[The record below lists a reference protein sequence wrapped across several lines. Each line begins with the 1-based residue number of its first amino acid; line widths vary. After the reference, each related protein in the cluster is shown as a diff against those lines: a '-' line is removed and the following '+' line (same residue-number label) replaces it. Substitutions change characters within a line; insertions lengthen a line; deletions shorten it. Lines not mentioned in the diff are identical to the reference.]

1 MSKRPAQPY
10 VSLIEGRSLYEP
22 EHQLYREQV
31 RRFFQ
36 REVLPNIAAWEKD
49 GITPRSVWRAA
60 GAAGLLCPTISPDYG
75 GAGADFR
82 YLCVVDEELG
92 YTGQASFTIQTHTD
106 IIAAYLEALGTED
119 QKHQWLPRMV
129 TGEVIGAIA
138 LTEPHAGSDLKA
150 MRTTAR
156 RDGDDYVISGSK
168 TFITNGINAD
178 LVIVACKTAPELGAK
193 GVSLI
198 LVEGDR
204 PGFRRG
210 KRLEK
215 MGMKASDTAELFFD
229 DVRVPAGNLLG
240 EENRGFAQVMHE
252 IPKERLSIATVAMGA
267 AQKAFDLTVDY
278 VRERQIFGQALMG
291 FQNTQFKLA
300 ELKTQLTAGWALVD
314 QCIVQQI
321 AGTLSTDQAA
331 CAKLFCTEL
340 QCRMVDDCLQMHG
353 GWGYMAEMPIAR
365 MYVDARVR
373 RIAGGSSEVMKML
386 IARTLL

>member
-1 MSKRPAQPY
+1 MSSRAPKPY
-10 VSLIEGRSLYEP
+10 VSLMEGRSIYEP

-31 RRFFQ
+31 RRFFAA
-36 REVLPNIAAWEKD
+36 ELMPNIAQWEEE
-49 GITPRSVWRAA
+49 GVIPRELYQKA
-60 GAAGLLCPTISPDYG
+60 GSAGLLCPCTPEAYG
-75 GAGADFR
+75 GPGADFR
-82 YLCVVDEELG
+82 YMCVVDEELG
-92 YTGQASFTIQTHTD
+92 YTGQSSFTIQTHTD
-106 IIAAYLEALGTED
+106 IISAYLEALGTEE
-119 QKHQWLPRMV
+119 QKKHWLPRMV
-129 TGEVIGAIA
+129 QGITIGAIA

-156 RDGDDYVISGSK
+156 REGDEYVISGSK

-178 LVIVACKTAPELGAK
+178 LIIVACKTAPELGAK

-204 PGFRRG
+204 AGFRRG
-210 KRLEK
+210 RRLQK

-229 DVRVPAGNLLG
+229 EVRVPVGNLLG

-252 IPKERLSIATVAMGA
+252 IPRERLSIATIATA
-267 AQKAFDLTVDY
+267 SAQKAFDITVAY
-278 VRERQIFGQALMG
+278 VKERQLFGKPLMD

-300 ELKTQLTAGWALVD
+300 ELKTQLTAAWALVD
-314 QCIVQQI
+314 QSILKQM
-321 AGTLSTDQAA
+321 AGTLTTDEAA
-331 CAKLFCTEL
+331 CAKLFTTEL

-353 GWGYMAEMPIAR
+353 GWGYMTEMPISR

-386 IARTLL
+386 IARTL